1 MIPLVF
7 GDPDNHEGLSARSDK
22 RNGVDPDLFM
32 FAPVW
37 RGGHAPVSGLI
48 CLSPEHDKQ
57 NKSGSKSKNDVGE

>member
-1 MIPLVF
+1 MAHV
-7 GDPDNHEGLSARSDK
+7 PDLSLKMAN
-22 RNGVDPDLFM
+22 NGVDPDLFI